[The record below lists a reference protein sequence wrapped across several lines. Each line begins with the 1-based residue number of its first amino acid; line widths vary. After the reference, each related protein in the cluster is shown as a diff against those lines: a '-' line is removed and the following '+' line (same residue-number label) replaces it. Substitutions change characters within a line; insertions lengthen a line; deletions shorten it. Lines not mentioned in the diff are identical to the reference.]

1 MNSIEKKSAI
11 AIAFMIALRMY
22 GLFLILP
29 VFAIYGKNI
38 AGSTPFLI
46 GIAIGIYGLTQ
57 AILQIPMGLLS
68 DIWGRK
74 KVIALGLVLFLSGSV
89 VAAVGTQIETIILGR
104 LIQGM
109 GAIAAT
115 GLALVADV
123 SRPEQRGKLM
133 AIIGS
138 SIGFSFMLAFIT
150 GPIIASYYGL
160 SGLFWFT
167 AFLAFLALMVLIFV
181 VKEPE
186 KRKFRDYKFKELV
199 HCVKQKELV
208 FMDFGVFALHAGMT
222 GLFLLLPNLLVN
234 QFDLPLSNH
243 WKVYLPVMLLSLLI
257 MVPMLRWQEKLNKQ
271 VQFLLLGFTV
281 LGLNFFLLSLPIT
294 QFYMVL
300 ISLVIY
306 FGFFNFLEASMPS
319 MLSKIALEKYRGAAM
334 GVYSTAQFL
343 GAFVGGAIA
352 GWLMSQSNSWV
363 YYALAAMMLL
373 LALVGRA
380 MLYRKN

>member
-1 MNSIEKKSAI
+1 
-11 AIAFMIALRMY
+11 
-22 GLFLILP
+22 
-29 VFAIYGKNI
+29 
-38 AGSTPFLI
+38 
-46 GIAIGIYGLTQ
+46 
-57 AILQIPMGLLS
+57 
-68 DIWGRK
+68 
-74 KVIALGLVLFLSGSV
+74 
-89 VAAVGTQIETIILGR
+89 
-104 LIQGM
+104 
-109 GAIAAT
+109 
-115 GLALVADV
+115 
-123 SRPEQRGKLM
+123 
-133 AIIGS
+133 
-138 SIGFSFMLAFIT
+138 
-150 GPIIASYYGL
+150 
-160 SGLFWFT
+160 
-167 AFLAFLALMVLIFV
+167 
-181 VKEPE
+181 
-186 KRKFRDYKFKELV
+186 
-199 HCVKQKELV
+199 
-208 FMDFGVFALHAGMT
+208 
-222 GLFLLLPNLLVN
+222 
-234 QFDLPLSNH
+234 
-243 WKVYLPVMLLSLLI
+243 